1 MTENDVVEVPEEP
14 TNQTLFGN
22 QEPLLQKSSRSFAKH
37 DDFVVTTPKKP
48 MNKLVVLAG
57 SMGAVLVLLILA
69 LAILKPKAPTTQVTA
84 SPSAN
89 PVSQATKTQFQ
100 ARLDELSSDL
110 QDADPSKMD
119 LTVPPVDLN
128 LTLDPIKKN

>member
-22 QEPLLQKSSRSFAKH
+22 QEPLLQKSSRTFAKH
-37 DDFVVTTPKKP
+37 DDFVVAAPKKP
-48 MNKLVVLAG
+48 MNKMVVLAG
-57 SMGAVLVLLILA
+57 SMGAILVLLLVA
-69 LAILKPKAPTTQVTA
+69 LAILKPRTTATQVTA

-89 PVSQATKTQFQ
+89 PVTQATKSQFQ

-119 LTVPPVDLN
+119 LTVPPVDMN